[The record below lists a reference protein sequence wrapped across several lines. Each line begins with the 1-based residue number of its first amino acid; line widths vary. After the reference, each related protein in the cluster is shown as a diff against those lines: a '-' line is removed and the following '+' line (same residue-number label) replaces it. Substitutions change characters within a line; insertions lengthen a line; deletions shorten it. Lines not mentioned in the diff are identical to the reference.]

1 MRALRSVTVQFAV
14 VLGMALTP
22 GAHAQ
27 TLVWE
32 DNFNGPGIDGGKWTY
47 DVGNGCQIGL
57 CGWGN
62 GEMQYYTSRPDNARI
77 ENGRLVIEARREA
90 FGGMPFTSARL
101 KTEGRMHFQYGTL
114 EARIKTPVV
123 GNGLWPAYWML
134 GTIGVWP
141 GRGEIDL
148 MEAGMAAAIANGTA
162 NRRIGAAVHWD
173 YNGSQA
179 DYDTSYTSSV
189 NLHNDFHVYRM
200 TWDPQFIR
208 ISIDGQHYFE
218 FAISNIEGA
227 SLHEF
232 HQQHYLLLNLA
243 VGGTY
248 TGVTSP
254 AAVTAP
260 LPGKMEVDYIRL
272 YQNPGAQLYVGN
284 QHAAPAGRF
293 GVFTDQTDTSARLTL
308 GQDAELYLW
317 NNLTPIAQ
325 APFEGRNVMA
335 YRANA
340 GAWYGLGIQS
350 DYRNLAAYAGGALK
364 LQVKTTTAS
373 SFRIGINTSFG
384 DSWVAI
390 APGGNQYGVVRD
402 GAWHEV
408 TIPLGAFHDL
418 DLQAVRQPF
427 MLAADAPAAPVEI
440 AIDQVYY
447 QSR

>member
-1 MRALRSVTVQFAV
+1 MNTLRSVAVQFAV
-14 VLGMALTP
+14 VLGMALAP
-22 GAHAQ
+22 SAQAQ

-32 DNFNGPGIDGGKWTY
+32 DNFNGPGIDGNKWTY

-62 GEMQYYTSRPDNARI
+62 GEMQYYTSRAENARI
-77 ENGRLVIEARREA
+77 DNGRLVIEARREA
-90 FGGMPFTSARL
+90 FQGMPFTSARL
-101 KTEGRMHFQYGTL
+101 KTEGRMHFTYGTL

-148 MEAGMAAAIANGTA
+148 MEAGMAAAIAAGTA

-173 YNGSQA
+173 YNGAQA
-179 DYDTSYTSSV
+179 DYDTSYTSPI

-208 ISIDGQHYFE
+208 VSIDGQQYFE
-218 FAISNIEGA
+218 FAISNIQGA

-232 HQQHYLLLNLA
+232 HQQQYLLLNLA

-248 TGVTSP
+248 TGITSP

-260 LPGKMEVDYIRL
+260 LPGKMEIDYIRL
-272 YQNPGAQLYVGN
+272 YQNPGAQLYIGA

-293 GVFTDQTDTSARLTL
+293 GVFTEQSDTSARLTF
-308 GQDAELYLW
+308 GQDAELYVW

-340 GAWYGLGIQS
+340 GAWYGLGIQT
-350 DYRNLAAYAGGALK
+350 DYRNMAAYAGGALK
-364 LQVKTTTAS
+364 LHVKTTTPS
-373 SFRIGINTSFG
+373 TFKIGINTSFG
-384 DSWVAI
+384 DSWVDFA
-390 APGGNQYGVVRD
+390 AGGNQYGLVRD

-408 TIPLGAFHDL
+408 SIPFSAFYDL
-418 DLQAVRQPF
+418 DLQAVKQMF
-427 MLAADAPAAPVEI
+427 MLVADPPAAPVEI
-440 AIDQVYY
+440 AIDKVYY